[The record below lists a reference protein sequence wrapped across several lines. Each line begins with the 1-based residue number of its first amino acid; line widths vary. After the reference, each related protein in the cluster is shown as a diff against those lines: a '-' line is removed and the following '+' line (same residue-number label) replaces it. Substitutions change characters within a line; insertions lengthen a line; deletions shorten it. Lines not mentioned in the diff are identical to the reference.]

1 MTDQIDKA
9 ERAGRRRARV
19 VTASAVVF
27 LSTLAASQSG
37 MSDVEHVQMLAWVAW
52 GAMLLLILAGGG
64 GWMQTR
70 AVRALLNDDVTR
82 DHRQRSLAVGFWF
95 AMGTAALIFVVDRYK
110 PFAAQEGAR
119 IILTFGIAAA
129 LLWFGKLERRA
140 YAAG

>member
-9 ERAGRRRARV
+9 ERAGRRRAV
-19 VTASAVVF
+19 IAIASAGIF
-27 LSTLAASQSG
+27 LLTLAGSQSG
-37 MSDVEHVQMLAWVAW
+37 MSDAEHVQMLAWVGW
-52 GAMLLLILAGGG
+52 GAMLLVILGG
-64 GWMQTR
+64 GWLQSR

-82 DHRQRSLAVGFWF
+82 DHRQRSLAVGFWT
-95 AMGTAALIFVVDRYK
+95 AMATAALIFVVDRYK